1 MEFLAPDDF
10 ATEAHRVIYEA
21 ALALADR
28 REGIDLVMV
37 QSELEKTGRLERAGG
52 PAYLASLVDVVP
64 DVENVEGYARLVRE
78 ASLRR
83 LVILQS
89 RRAIREAVSAPDAE
103 TVLENAQRELVE
115 IAKGSIKGG
124 FVKLSRIAEKNEE
137 EIQNLHGRGG
147 NAHGPAVRVHAP
159 ERAHAGPPEDGP
171 HRRRGPAR
179 HGQDGLRAEHRVDAH
194 DPREVRRRLLL
205 ARDVGRSSSVS
216 ASSAPRRA

>member
-1 MEFLAPDDF
+1 MSALAPVTADTLPSRPDAERSLLGAVLIDGALLSRVMEFLAPDDF
-10 ATEAHRVIYEA
+10 AAEPHRVIYEA

-52 PAYLASLVDVVP
+52 PAYLSSLVDVVP

-89 RRAIREAVSAPDAE
+89 RRAIRDAVSAPDAE

-147 NAHGPAVRVHAP
+147 MLTGLPSGFTRLNALTQGLQGTDLIVLA
-159 ERAHAGPPEDGP
+159 
-171 HRRRGPAR
+171 AR
-179 HGQDGLRAEHRVDAH
+179 
-194 DPREVRRRLLL
+194 P
-205 ARDVGRSSSVS
+205 SVS
-216 ASSAPRRA
+216 ARRRSR